1 MNTFSISALIALL
14 AASVFARPVLAADP
28 VLPGLNLSLN
38 LSGNDSNKPP
48 APPLKGPQWQPDG
61 SAKIEEPPKDSGFK
75 HAPVPD
81 MYIVEIMSPRL
92 REYWD
97 AYGNDTSKWKLVTK
111 IDPATGKEQVVGLET
126 PGNQGKGL
134 QPQSIILNDEEKQ
147 YFGRKQEIAKQQKTD
162 AEKKQAQQAE
172 VDSKA
177 WAARQPQS
185 DKLAGD
191 TTGKVYGPECPPSIC
206 KGQKEPDPNDNCYD
220 NECNQDGTDKK
231 DPKEMTEQERI
242 DAVAK
247 GQAERINAYKNDPN
261 SGIGSYSTNDGQ
273 APAQT
278 PGFGNTGGDMT
289 ASGNRP
295 SGAGGG
301 QVGRSGPVEVD
312 PAKLAASYASIDPNK
327 PLFIEHDGVDLH
339 EAIDS
344 TKSKLAGE
352 GNSQTPI
359 GQAVRRNKAG
369 IAAAAKALEITAQ
382 NTGGANEKA
391 SELSSWSGAQH
402 EQGCTVE
409 AQAAGYTQQRFTGY
423 GACEKKK

>member
-1 MNTFSISALIALL
+1 MNTFSIPALIALL
-14 AASVFARPVLAADP
+14 AAGAFARPVLAADP
-28 VLPGLNLSLN
+28 PLPGLNLSLN
-38 LSGNDSNKPP
+38 LPGNDSNKPP
-48 APPLKGPQWQPDG
+48 APPLKGPQWLPDG

-75 HAPVPD
+75 HEPVPS

-162 AEKKQAQQAE
+162 AEKKQAQS
-172 VDSKA
+172 DDPKT
-177 WAARQPQS
+177 WGARQPQS

-191 TTGKVYGPECPPSIC
+191 TTGEIYGPECPPFIDAC

-220 NECNQDGTDKK
+220 DDCRNQDGTDKK

-247 GQAERINAYKNDPN
+247 GQAERINAHKNDPN
-261 SGIGSYSTNDGQ
+261 SGIGSYSTDNGQ
-273 APAQT
+273 APDQT

-289 ASGNRP
+289 ASGKPP

-339 EAIDS
+339 KA
-344 TKSKLAGE
+344 
-352 GNSQTPI
+352 I

-391 SELSSWSGAQH
+391 SELSSWSGAQRD
-402 EQGCTVE
+402 QGCTVE
-409 AQAAGYTQQRFTGY
+409 AQAAGYTQQRFKGY